1 MSFDYWKQYK
11 SEMDRLKEK
20 ANPIHADHIDEFN
33 MLCHQAIAA
42 EVPDIVKHAID
53 DYNKRLCVAFETYL
67 NGDPIYHK
75 DIVKG
80 VSGALQKA
88 IREAG
93 QSIVIRF

>member
-20 ANPIHADHIDEFN
+20 ANPIHAEHIDEFQL
-33 MLCHQAIAA
+33 LCSQTIDAKVPSMIEEAIR
-42 EVPDIVKHAID
+42 K
-53 DYNKRLCVAFETYL
+53 YNQRLTVAFETYL

-75 DIVKG
+75 DIAKG
-80 VSGALQKA
+80 VSRALQKA
-88 IREAG
+88 IEDAG